1 MSKKLFSSAAFVWTL
16 LFSIVAGTL
25 LVNLV
30 VANPVGSPN
39 FPSETPVLSVL
50 SPANVTYN
58 VNNVSLTV
66 NVTKPV
72 SWNST
77 SSFEG
82 LIFAVGYWLDNNTS
96 GATGGVISVGDEIN
110 TEFVVCS
117 TNLTGLSEGTHS
129 LAVYSDGTCYLR
141 AGRYHD
147 LFSKTVIGYSEPI
160 YFVVDTPPKIS
171 ILSSENAT
179 YETDDIAFNFT
190 INQPV
195 SQITY
200 SLDGEENV
208 TVAENAEN
216 ITLNGLSGGLHNVT
230 IYAWDIA
237 GNAGASET
245 ISFTVAEEPEP
256 EPFPTAL
263 VATASGTSAAVAG
276 VGLLVYFKK
285 RNHLKPKLTH

>member
-1 MSKKLFSSAAFVWTL
+1 MNKKLLLTAAFVWAL
-16 LFSIVAGTL
+16 LFSFAVGTL

-30 VANPVGSPN
+30 VANPVGHIK

-82 LIFAVGYWLDNNTS
+82 LIFAVGYYLDNNTS
-96 GATGGVISVGDEIN
+96 GAAGGTVSVGDEYSTKFLI
-110 TEFVVCS
+110 CS
-117 TNLTGLSEGTHS
+117 INLTGLSEGTHS
-129 LAVYSDGTCYLR
+129 LAVYSDGICYLR
-141 AGRYHD
+141 AEKYHN
-147 LFSKTVIGYSEPI
+147 LSSKVVIGYSEPI
-160 YFVVDTPPKIS
+160 YFVVDTPPQIS
-171 ILSSENAT
+171 ILSLENAT
-179 YETDDIAFNFT
+179 YETADVSFNFT

-195 SQITY
+195 SQIMY
-200 SLDGEENV
+200 SLDGKDNV

-216 ITLNGLSGGLHNVT
+216 ITLNGLFNGLHSVT
-230 IYAWDIA
+230 VYAWDIA
-237 GNAGASET
+237 GNVGVSET
-245 ISFTVAEEPEP
+245 INFTIAEEPAP

-276 VGLLVYFKK
+276 VGILVCFRK
-285 RNHLKPKLTH
+285 RKR

>member
-1 MSKKLFSSAAFVWTL
+1 MNKKLFLKAAFVWAL
-16 LFSIVAGTL
+16 LFSIIAGTL

-39 FPSETPVLSVL
+39 FPSETPVISVL
-50 SPANVTYN
+50 SPGNVTYN

-96 GATGGVISVGDEIN
+96 GATGGVISVGDEYN
-110 TEFVVCS
+110 TKFVVCS

-129 LAVYSDGTCYLR
+129 IAVYSDGICYLR
-141 AGRYHD
+141 NPGKYSHD
-147 LFSKTVIGYSEPI
+147 LFYKIVIGYSEPI

-171 ILSSENAT
+171 IFSLENAT
-179 YETDDIAFNFT
+179 YETPDISLNFT

-200 SLDGEENV
+200 SLDEKENV
-208 TVAENAEN
+208 TLAENAEN

-230 IYAWDIA
+230 VYAWDTT
-237 GNAGASET
+237 GNTGASET
-245 ISFTVAEEPEP
+245 IIFTVATAIEPEQEQ
-256 EPFPTAL
+256 EPFPATL
-263 VATASGTSAAVAG
+263 VIASVASVAVGGAG
-276 VGLLVYFKK
+276 LAVYFRK
-285 RNHLKPKLTH
+285 RKR